1 MPEVQH
7 QTTPSTVTESV
18 PAYMPGETSAKLA
31 VLHTIFKYDNFKG
44 KQEEAIDAILSR
56 HDSLIILP
64 TGAGKTLC
72 YAIPAIISGGVTIVV
87 CPLLSL
93 MVDQVQKLR
102 SKGLSVTYINSSI
115 TKSERDAI
123 MHNMASDV
131 PPYNFVF
138 VTPET
143 VVLDDVF
150 IINHERKGHFEIHC
164 GGRKSLC

>member
-1 MPEVQH
+1 MPVSQH
-7 QTTPSTVTESV
+7 QTTPSTVTETV

-31 VLHTIFKYDNFKG
+31 ALRTMFKYD
-44 KQEEAIDAILSR
+44 
-56 HDSLIILP
+56 SLVILP

-93 MVDQVQKLR
+93 MLDHVQKLR

>member
-1 MPEVQH
+1 
-7 QTTPSTVTESV
+7 
-18 PAYMPGETSAKLA
+18 MPGETSAKLA
-31 VLHTIFKYDNFKG
+31 VLRTMFKYD
-44 KQEEAIDAILSR
+44 
-56 HDSLIILP
+56 SLVILP
-64 TGAGKTLC
+64 TGAGKRLC

-93 MVDQVQKLR
+93 MLDHVQKLR

>member
-1 MPEVQH
+1 MPVSQH
-7 QTTPSTVTESV
+7 QTTPSTVTETV
-18 PAYMPGETSAKLA
+18 PAYMPGETSAKVA
-31 VLHTIFKYDNFKG
+31 VLRTMFKYD
-44 KQEEAIDAILSR
+44 
-56 HDSLIILP
+56 SLVILP

-164 GGRKSLC
+164 GGRKALR